1 MLRRKYGMVDRRYR
15 MGGKGYP
22 LVVKRVDRVGL
33 SEKMIQGRDL
43 EEWGD
48 EIYAHLEKE
57 HSSQRE

>member
-1 MLRRKYGMVDRRYR
+1 

-33 SEKMIQGRDL
+33 SEKMTQGRDL

-48 EIYAHLEKE
+48 ETYAHLEKE
-57 HSSQRE
+57 HSRQRE